1 MGYEKLGSDQA
12 QLAGFGGGVISEEG
26 AVLLSGD
33 STGEQSLLFGSA
45 ALREIQAGV
54 ANGDFA
60 IPPLDPLATIVQD
73 GNPLPYWTFTDVN
86 SEGAITAAIV
96 ADAGAASG
104 NVLRFTVASGT
115 PTGKSATLT
124 RFIPVA
130 SSASRSFSFYAEA
143 TFESGTDSTQATATL
158 SCEFYTSDQVTP
170 TGATFAS
177 DTFGFNSLQSAIGVT
192 APDLFAV
199 APDLTSTTAPADAAY
214 LKLTITIA
222 TVATQSDTRTV
233 DLTEVRVAHGL
244 PELILTD
251 KDDPATYQPAYIFN
265 EQGNLSLVAST
276 GENLV
281 VGLNGY
287 WLGSASNTI
296 ESGGDINLIAEGD
309 IIGTA
314 ANIDLTATT
323 QVNITSDTTNIA
335 ATNGVEITTNG
346 VSAGT
351 LTVGAVTAP
360 AGLSLTA
367 SGGDIGLRADG
378 SDVIVQDINA
388 ANGTNPRILFRDKN
402 NTFYAGI
409 KSGAANVV
417 QILNGSSATDYAQLW
432 AERIYPMNGSTASRY
447 IYDTGSVIGF
457 SSGGDFNGS
466 LNVTG
471 SMVSDAISTTTQT
484 ASAAIWVLSSGTT
497 YSLRRNSSSA
507 RYKTAITDADE
518 AVLTAARQVRPRHY
532 ESTIT
537 DEQGATRL
545 GFIAEEVHDAGLTH
559 AVGYDAEG
567 RPESLDS
574 TALIAALWHRV
585 NDLEARLAAIEA
597 ER

>member
-86 SEGAITAAIV
+86 SAGAITAAIV

-115 PTGKSATLT
+115 LTGKSATIT

-143 TFESGTDSTQATATL
+143 TFESGTNSTQATAKL
-158 SCEFYTSDQVTP
+158 SCQFYASDQVTT
-170 TGATFAS
+170 TGTAFNS
-177 DTFGFNSLQSAIGVT
+177 DTYGFNSLISATGIT
-192 APDLFAV
+192 APDLYAV
-199 APDLTSTTAPADAAY
+199 APDLTNTTAPANAAY

-251 KDDPATYQPAYIFN
+251 KGDPATYQPAYIFN
-265 EQGNLSLVAST
+265 ESGDLSLVAST

-287 WLGSASNTI
+287 WLGSVGTTI

-323 QVNITSDTTNIA
+323 QMAITSDTTNIA
-335 ATNGVEITTNG
+335 ATNGVSITTDG
-346 VSAGT
+346 TTPGT
-351 LTVGAVTAP
+351 LNVGAIRDT
-360 AGLSLTA
+360 GDLSLI
-367 SGGDIGLRADG
+367 SDGADL
-378 SDVIVQDINA
+378 IVQD
-388 ANGTNPRILFRDKN
+388 GTGSAPRILLRASDGTYFGGIQMTGTNSFR
-402 NTFYAGI
+402 FY
-409 KSGAANVV
+409 
-417 QILNGSSATDYAQLW
+417 NGSATNDYAYLL
-432 AERIYPMNGSTASRY
+432 AERIYPMDGTTASRY
-447 IYDTGSVIGF
+447 IFD
-457 SSGGDFNGS
+457 NG
-466 LNVTG
+466 
-471 SMVSDAISTTTQT
+471 TQT
-484 ASAAIWVLSSGTT
+484 AFSGAVLTGTLTSTGVVTGDNFTGTTITGTTATTNAAIWVLTSGTT
-497 YSLRRNSSSA
+497 YNLRRNTSSA
-507 RYKTAITDADE
+507 RYKTAITDADD

-532 ESTIT
+532 QSTIA

-559 AVGYDAEG
+559 AVGYDEQG
-567 RPESLDS
+567 RPETLDS

-597 ER
+597 KP

>member
-86 SEGAITAAIV
+86 SAGAITAAIV

-115 PTGKSATLT
+115 LTGKSATLT

-143 TFESGTDSTQATATL
+143 TFESGTNSTQATATL
-158 SCEFYTSDQVTP
+158 SCEFYTSDQITP

-199 APDLTSTTAPADAAY
+199 APDLTSTTAPANAAY

-287 WLGSASNTI
+287 WLGSAGTTI

-323 QVNITSDTTNIA
+323 QVLINCDSATITAPNSLVIEDGVGGGQLYLGDAKLYNTSGDTVRTDSVFIVGSRITPATSSVDRPGFYFSA
-335 ATNGVEITTNG
+335 ASGFLWG
-346 VSAGT
+346 DRAVSAAADAT
-351 LTVGAVTAP
+351 L
-360 AGLSLTA
+360 
-367 SGGDIGLRADG
+367 
-378 SDVIVQDINA
+378 
-388 ANGTNPRILFRDKN
+388 F
-402 NTFYAGI
+402 
-409 KSGAANVV
+409 
-417 QILNGSSATDYAQLW
+417 
-432 AERIYPMNGSTASRY
+432 
-447 IYDTGSVIGF
+447 
-457 SSGGDFNGS
+457 
-466 LNVTG
+466 
-471 SMVSDAISTTTQT
+471 
-484 ASAAIWVLSSGTT
+484 LSSGFLSGNLQMVRFFRKITSGGTALTATGHILVANNGTT
-497 YSLRRNSSSA
+497 APSFAAGSDYRLKKDIRTAANEIDFWQIVNSLRPVLF
-507 RYKTAITDADE
+507 TDKETGDAN
-518 AVLTAARQVRPRHY
+518 L
-532 ESTIT
+532 
-537 DEQGATRL
+537 L
-545 GFIAEEVHDAGLTH
+545 GFIAHEVQPLIPSAVEGDKDAVDENGHPKYQTLAAAKMIPYLVGAVQALT
-559 AVGYDAEG
+559 AK
-567 RPESLDS
+567 
-574 TALIAALWHRV
+574 V

>member
-60 IPPLDPLATIVQD
+60 ITPLDPLATIVQD

-86 SEGAITAAIV
+86 SAGAITAAIV

-115 PTGKSATLT
+115 LTGKSATLT

-143 TFESGTDSTQATATL
+143 TFESGTNSTQATATL
-158 SCEFYTSDQVTP
+158 SCQFYASDQTTT
-170 TGATFAS
+170 TGTAFTSAT
-177 DTFGFNSLQSAIGVT
+177 TGFNSLVSATGIT
-192 APDLFAV
+192 APDLYAV
-199 APDLTSTTAPADAAY
+199 APDLTNTTAPANAAY

-222 TVATQSDTRTV
+222 TVATQSAARTV

-251 KDDPATYQPAYIFN
+251 KGDPATYQPAYIFN
-265 EQGNLSLVAST
+265 ESGDLSLVAST

-287 WLGSASNTI
+287 WLGSVSNTI
-296 ESGGDINLIAEGD
+296 ESGGDINLIATGD

-314 ANIDLTATT
+314 ANVDLTATT
-323 QVNITSDTTNIA
+323 QANIASDTTNIT
-335 ATNGVEITTNG
+335 ATNGVYVTTDGTTEGTINVANVQSVGDLRLLAAGGDVYLNSTAVG
-346 VSAGT
+346 VGPRLLFRDSAGT
-351 LTVGAVTAP
+351 FYG
-360 AGLSLTA
+360 
-367 SGGDIGLRADG
+367 GLRMEG
-378 SDVIVQDINA
+378 
-388 ANGTNPRILFRDKN
+388 
-402 NTFYAGI
+402 
-409 KSGAANVV
+409 ANVFRFY
-417 QILNGSSATDYAQLW
+417 NGSTTNDYAYIY
-432 AERIYPMNGSTASRY
+432 AERIYPMNGTTASRY
-447 IYDTGSVIGF
+447 IYDTGSQTGF
-457 SSGGDFNGS
+457 SGPIDVSGV
-466 LNVTG
+466 VTCSG
-471 SMVSDAISTTTQT
+471 AMTSDAISTTTQT
-484 ASAAIWVLSSGTT
+484 SSAAIWVLSSGTT
-497 YSLRRNSSSA
+497 YNLRRNSSSA
-507 RYKTAITDADE
+507 RYKTAITDADA
-518 AVLTAARQVRPRHY
+518 AVLAAAKSVKPRHY
-532 ESTIT
+532 ESTIA

>member
-86 SEGAITAAIV
+86 SAGAITAAIV

-115 PTGKSATLT
+115 LTGKSATLT

-143 TFESGTDSTQATATL
+143 TFESGTNSTQATAKL
-158 SCEFYTSDQVTP
+158 SGQFYTSDQITT
-170 TGATFAS
+170 TGTAFNS
-177 DTFGFNSLQSAIGVT
+177 DTYGFNSLISATGIT
-192 APDLFAV
+192 APDLYAV
-199 APDLTSTTAPADAAY
+199 APDLTNTTAPANAAY

-222 TVATQSDTRTV
+222 TVATQSADRTV

-251 KDDPATYQPAYIFN
+251 KGDPATYQPAYIFN
-265 EQGNLSLVAST
+265 ESGDLSLVAST

-281 VGLNGY
+281 IGLNGY
-287 WLGSASNTI
+287 WLGSVGTTI

-323 QVNITSDTTNIA
+323 QMAITSDTTNIA
-335 ATNGVEITTNG
+335 ATNGVSITTDGTTEGTLNVANVQSVGDLRLLAAGGDVYLNSTAVG
-346 VSAGT
+346 VGPRLLFRDSAGT
-351 LTVGAVTAP
+351 FYG
-360 AGLSLTA
+360 
-367 SGGDIGLRADG
+367 GLRMEG
-378 SDVIVQDINA
+378 
-388 ANGTNPRILFRDKN
+388 
-402 NTFYAGI
+402 
-409 KSGAANVV
+409 ANVFRFY
-417 QILNGSSATDYAQLW
+417 NGSTTNDYAYIY
-432 AERIYPMNGSTASRY
+432 AERIYPMDGTTASRY
-447 IYDTGSVIGF
+447 IFD
-457 SSGGDFNGS
+457 NG
-466 LNVTG
+466 
-471 SMVSDAISTTTQT
+471 TQT
-484 ASAAIWVLSSGTT
+484 AFSGAVLTGTLTSTGVVTGDNFTGTTITGTTATTNAAIWVLTAGTT
-497 YSLRRNSSSA
+497 YNLRRNTSSA
-507 RYKTAITDADE
+507 RYKTAITDADD

-532 ESTIT
+532 ESTIA
-537 DEQGATRL
+537 DENGATRL

-559 AVGYDAEG
+559 AVGYDEQG
-567 RPESLDS
+567 RPETLDS

-585 NDLEARLAAIEA
+585 NDLEARLAAMEGA
-597 ER
+597 